1 VATAPPIP
9 ETIPQQA
16 PALPDKDI
24 TPTKIS
30 FRRSRSFE
38 LHDTQ
43 FSKEVD
49 EAIRKWVHEKIRVY
63 QKQLERLNK
72 HEIPRLRQIAD
83 GQPKEKEKSFPF
95 PNCANL
101 VVQLVGQT
109 IDDIAARVM
118 GLIYLTSPIAIYR
131 WLARAAKQQDAQRN
145 IEKARAL
152 EVFMDCAAY
161 EPTEL
166 NLYSI
171 ENIWFAD
178 GARLGTSFV
187 KARPEVRIEAE
198 YVGYDEQT
206 KKTEMSESVLYKG
219 PKVVNLEHEDVGF
232 DIKKDTLDES
242 AVVYHVL
249 TLDRRDLAERLADKM
264 YPKEAVDKII
274 THPDRFGPTETK
286 RRAQQKEGL
295 DASDDSSMA
304 EWDIHECYFAWFH
317 NDVKYRLIMWYHF
330 ETKTVLRMVF
340 NFIPHNQ
347 LPIVKTKLSNDRK
360 GQLGKGYAWMLDH
373 YQEELSTTKNQRHD
387 ATAFGILGIN
397 RIDPGNK
404 NIDRNFQMYPGAGA
418 PFRKDDFEHIS
429 VGEPNM
435 SSVSIENETMIQ
447 RQAQDRAGVGPAVAG
462 MGAGSAD
469 KKGRFGSMGT
479 LAVMQDANSRVG
491 HRTSDFRHSHVRLIS
506 LTTDMYGAMGTGGK
520 GNLFGVD
527 DQLLAEAL
535 SDFLERK
542 IRIPIRAS
550 SASANR
556 EVRKQNLLL
565 LNMTLRQHH
574 MGMANL
580 LQAIS
585 NAAIPDQHKA
595 YFMAVARG
603 QNNFFWQVLREFE
616 FDQPE
621 AYAPE
626 PNLGEAEPSGKTQGA
641 NGAADPRLAALA
653 QALSAGATRGGAT
666 SGGPAGVQTPPG
678 GVGGPTR

>member
-1 VATAPPIP
+1 MATVPPIP
-9 ETIPQQA
+9 ETLPPKA

-38 LHDTQ
+38 LHDTK

-63 QKQLERLNK
+63 NKQLERLNK
-72 HEIPRLRQIAD
+72 NEIPRLRQIAD

-131 WLARAAKQQDAQRN
+131 WLAKAADQQSAQHN

-152 EVFMDCAAY
+152 ELFMDCAAY

-166 NLYSI
+166 NLYSV

-187 KARPEVRIEAE
+187 KVRPEVRIEAE

-206 KKTEMSESVLYKG
+206 RKTEMSESVMYKG
-219 PKVVNLEHEDVGF
+219 PKVINLEHEDVGF

-249 TLDRRDLAERLADKM
+249 SLDRRDIAERLADKM
-264 YPKEAVDKII
+264 YPKEAIDKILG
-274 THPDRFGPTETK
+274 HPDRYGPTETK
-286 RRAQQKEGL
+286 RRAQQKEGI

-304 EWDIHECYFAWFH
+304 EWDIHECYFAWLH
-317 NDVKYRLIMWYHF
+317 NDVKYRLILWYHF
-330 ETKTVLRMVF
+330 ETKTVLRQVF

-418 PFRKDDFEHIS
+418 PFRQGEFEHIT

-462 MGAGSAD
+462 MGAGSSD

-479 LAVMQDANSRVG
+479 VAVMQDANSRVG

-506 LTTDMYGAMGTGGK
+506 LNTDMYGAMGTGGK

-527 DQLLAEAL
+527 DRLLEEAL
-535 SDFLERK
+535 SDYLERK

-626 PNLGEAEPSGKTQGA
+626 PNLGGEQPGGKTEGA

-653 QALSAGATRGGAT
+653 EALSGGQGGGGAT
-666 SGGPAGVQTPPG
+666 AGGPAGVQAPPG